1 MDDWYYFSP
10 CASWFYCQ
18 GITLKGVLMPIY
30 AVGFSNF
37 QCTLLLLVSVEVV
50 PLGSLEGA
58 IDNAASTVVV
68 AFVAVVFCNT
78 NILITA
84 ADNNDKGKWWHRFFQ
99 KVSKENTLY
108 FTCRAFTYLKKF
120 R

>member
-1 MDDWYYFSP
+1 
-10 CASWFYCQ
+10 
-18 GITLKGVLMPIY
+18 MPVY

-37 QCTLLLLVSVEVV
+37 QCTLLLVVSVEVV

-78 NILITA
+78 N
-84 ADNNDKGKWWHRFFQ
+84 
-99 KVSKENTLY
+99 TLY
-108 FTCRAFTYLKKF
+108 YHCRHQQQGQVVAWIFSKSEQIKLRVFYV
-120 R
+120 